1 MSKIEELV
9 EKLPDLSDS
18 KREFLIELLEEAKQ
32 VHSKEEILILLK
44 KMKKE
49 SKQKNI
55 ELSKDEAMLLISII
69 RQGASEEE
77 KQKIDKVLK

>member
-32 VHSKEEILILLK
+32 VHSKEELLILLK

-55 ELSKDEAMLLISII
+55 ELSKEEAMLLISTI